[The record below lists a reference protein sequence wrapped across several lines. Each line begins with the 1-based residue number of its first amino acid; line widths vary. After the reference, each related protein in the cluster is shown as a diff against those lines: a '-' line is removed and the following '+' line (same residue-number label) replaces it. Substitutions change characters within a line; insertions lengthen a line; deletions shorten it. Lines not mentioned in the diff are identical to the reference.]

1 MRIRF
6 RRAAPAV
13 LGAALLA
20 AAAPLPAAAAPG
32 RAAAPAPEQGYELT
46 IDPRG
51 YVGPNGSIRL
61 SGTYR
66 CTKGG
71 AVGLT
76 FISSTLE
83 QGDQQRG
90 IGGTA
95 ADCDGKVHR
104 WTNTDNAAL
113 IVGESY
119 APGKARVKATILR
132 LSMESGLPLPDVLT
146 AEQQSVQM
154 VSGSGA

>member
-6 RRAAPAV
+6 RRAALAV

-20 AAAPLPAAAAPG
+20 AAAPLPAGAAPG
-32 RAAAPAPEQGYELT
+32 RPAAPAPERGYELT

-51 YVGPNGSIRL
+51 YLGPNGSVRL

-66 CTKGG
+66 CVKGG

-95 ADCDGKVHR
+95 ADCDGKMHR
-104 WTNTDNAAL
+104 WTNTDSAAWL
-113 IVGESY
+113 VGEAY
-119 APGKARVKATILR
+119 TPGKAQVKATILR

-146 AEQQSVQM
+146 AERQGVQL
-154 VSGSGA
+154 VSGTGS